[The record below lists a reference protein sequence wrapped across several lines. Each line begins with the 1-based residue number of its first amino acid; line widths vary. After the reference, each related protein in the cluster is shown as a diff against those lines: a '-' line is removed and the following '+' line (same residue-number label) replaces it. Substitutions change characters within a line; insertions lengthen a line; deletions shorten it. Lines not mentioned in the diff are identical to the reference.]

1 MINICLLTYNPV
13 ETVHCFLDFFFFGGG
28 GGVRNLFFFLP
39 RLVPTRALK
48 AFSMAHRRLANDEM
62 AHLVSQCFCGTA
74 IV

>member
-1 MINICLLTYNPV
+1 M
-13 ETVHCFLDFFFFGGG
+13 
-28 GGVRNLFFFLP
+28 VRNLFFFLP

-48 AFSMAHRRLANDEM
+48 AFSMAHHRLANDEM

>member
-28 GGVRNLFFFLP
+28 GVRNLFFFLP

-48 AFSMAHRRLANDEM
+48 AFSMAHCRLANDEM